1 MFVRDLLKK
10 TSKLITWESSFS
22 KVYESQM
29 LLSNLLN
36 KNFIEII
43 LRKDLKISEKKKSF
57 LNKFFRN
64 LGKPISKIIGSREF
78 YSRNFFVNSYTL
90 DPRPETELIVDY
102 VKKRQIKNTLKILDL
117 GTGSGCLIISII
129 LELKEKKIS
138 GVGIDICD
146 KAIKIAKKNAKKFG
160 MQKKLTFIKSDW
172 FSEINQK
179 FDLIVSNPP
188 YIKKSEIKQLSKEV
202 RNFDPYVSINGG
214 CSTKGL

>member
-10 TSKLITWESSFS
+10 TNKLITWESSFS

-43 LRKDLKISEKKKSF
+43 LRKDLKISEKKKKF
-57 LNKFFRN
+57 LKQIFFRN

-102 VKKRQIKNTLKILDL
+102 VKKRQIKKNTLKILDL

-202 RNFDPYVSINGG
+202 RNFDPMFQ
-214 CSTKGL
+214 